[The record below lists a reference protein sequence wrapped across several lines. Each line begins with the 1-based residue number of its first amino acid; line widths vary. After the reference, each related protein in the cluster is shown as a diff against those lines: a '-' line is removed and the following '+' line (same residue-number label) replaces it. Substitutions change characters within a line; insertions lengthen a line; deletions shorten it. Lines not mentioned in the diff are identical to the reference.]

1 MIVKC
6 SCCNKEFNKQKCE
19 VIKSKNNYC
28 SRSCAAKINNRLFKK
43 RNKKVRHCRNCKIEI
58 IGKGKLYCSIKCQNV
73 FQSEIKIKSWQLGM
87 DDGYETNGTV
97 RRYIKKFLLE
107 KRGQKCEECGWNK
120 INPNTNKC
128 PLEIHHRDGNYKNN
142 IEENLQILC
151 PNCHSLTDTYKNMN
165 KGNGRECR
173 R

>member
-6 SCCNKEFNKQKCE
+6 SCCNKEFDKQKSQ
-19 VIKSKNNYC
+19 INKSKNHYC
-28 SRSCAAKINNRLFKK
+28 SRSCAAKINNRIFKK
-43 RNKKVRHCRNCKIEI
+43 RNRQIRCCKNCEIEI
-58 IGKGKLYCSIKCQNV
+58 TGKGKIYCSIKCQNI
-73 FQSEIKIKSWQLGM
+73 FQLDNKIKLWQLGK
-87 DDGYETNGTV
+87 DDGCETNGTV

-120 INPNTNKC
+120 INLNTNKC
-128 PLEIHHRDGNYKNN
+128 PLEIHHKDGNYKNN
-142 IEENLQILC
+142 KENNLQILC